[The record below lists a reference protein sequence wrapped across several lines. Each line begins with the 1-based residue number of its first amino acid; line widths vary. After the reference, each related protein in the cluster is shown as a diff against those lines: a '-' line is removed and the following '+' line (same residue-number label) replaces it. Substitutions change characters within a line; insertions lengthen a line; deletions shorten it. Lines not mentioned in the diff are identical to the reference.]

1 MNKVILIG
9 RLVKEPILKF
19 IPTTG
24 TATCSIT
31 IAVDNYNSKTGEKSA
46 DFIPVV
52 IFGKQAEN
60 LVQFMTKGNQVAVS
74 GKIRIRSYD
83 SKDGIKK
90 YVTEVLADNF
100 GGIKFLGS
108 NSSTNNALN
117 EDETFNDSFIPEDM
131 GECPF

>member
-9 RLVKEPILKF
+9 RLVKDPDLKF

-24 TATCSIT
+24 AATGSIT
-31 IAVDNYNSKTGEKSA
+31 IAVDNYNSKTREKSA

-60 LVQFMTKGNQVAVS
+60 LVQFMTKGSQVAVS
-74 GKIRIRSYD
+74 GRIRTRAYD
-83 SKDGIKK
+83 SKDGVKK

-108 NSSTNNALN
+108 NITNNAFSG
-117 EDETFNDSFIPEDM
+117 DEAFNDSFMQEDM

>member
-9 RLVKEPILKF
+9 RLVKDPDLKF

-31 IAVDNYNSKTGEKSA
+31 IAVDNYNSKTREKSA

-60 LVQFMTKGNQVAVS
+60 LVQFMTKGSQVAVS
-74 GKIRIRSYD
+74 GRIRTRAYD
-83 SKDGIKK
+83 SKDGVKK

-108 NSSTNNALN
+108 KNITNNELD
-117 EDETFNDSFIPEDM
+117 EDETFNDSFMPEDM

>member
-9 RLVKEPILKF
+9 RLVKDPDLKF

-31 IAVDNYNSKTGEKSA
+31 IAVDNYNSKTREKSA

>member
-9 RLVKEPILKF
+9 RLVNEPVLKF

-46 DFIPVV
+46 DFIPIV

-74 GKIRIRSYD
+74 GKIRTRSYD

-108 NSSTNNALN
+108 KSSTNNALN